1 MEALKNKEV
10 LEKSKEENKKE
21 NKRIYLAS
29 PHMGELEQV
38 FVKEAFDTNW
48 VAPLGP
54 NVNNFEKEIA
64 EYVGIKHASALV
76 SGTSAI
82 HLAIKLLGIKA
93 GDIVFCSSLTFAAS
107 CNPIIYEGAEPV
119 FIDAEYDSL
128 NMSPIALKKA
138 FEAYSEKGKLPKAV
152 IVVHLY
158 GQSAKMD
165 EIMTICNEYNVPVIE
180 DAAESLGATYK
191 GKQTGTIGKYGI
203 YSFNGNKIITTSG
216 GGMLVSN
223 DEEGIKKS
231 RFWAT
236 QARDN
241 ERYYHHTELGYNY
254 RMSNIVAGIGRGQLR
269 VLDERI
275 AKKKYIYEKYKEAFK
290 DIADIEMANV
300 CEYGEPNY
308 WLSVALL
315 STESMVKP
323 LDIILA
329 LEEENIESRHIWKP
343 MNMQPFY
350 EKYDFFKENDN
361 EDISVGEDIFNRG
374 ICLPSDTKMSDE
386 EINRV
391 IRIVKG
397 LF

>member
-1 MEALKNKEV
+1 MEALKTKV
-10 LEKSKEENKKE
+10 

-29 PHMGELEQV
+29 PHMGALEKI
-38 FVKEAFDTNW
+38 FVNEAFDTNW

-54 NVNNFEKEIA
+54 NVNNFEKEVA
-64 EYVGIKHASALV
+64 EYVGAKHASALV

-82 HLAIKLLGIKA
+82 HLAIKLLGIKP

-119 FIDAEYDSL
+119 FIDAEYKSL
-128 NMSPIALKKA
+128 NMCPVALRNA
-138 FEAYSEKGKLPKAV
+138 FEAYSKKGKLPKAV

-158 GQSAKMD
+158 GQSSDMD
-165 EIMTICNEYNVPVIE
+165 KIMDICNEYNVPVIE

-216 GGMLVSN
+216 GGMLVSD

-241 ERYYHHTELGYNY
+241 ARYYQHTELGYNY
-254 RMSNIVAGIGRGQLR
+254 RMSNIVAGIGRGQIR

-275 AKKKYIYEKYKEAFK
+275 EKKKYIYEKYKEAFN
-290 DIADIEMANV
+290 DIPDIEMANI

-308 WLSVALL
+308 WLSIGILNN
-315 STESMVKP
+315 ESKVKP

-343 MNMQPFY
+343 MHMQPFY
-350 EKYDFFKENDN
+350 EKYDFFKDDN
-361 EDISVGEDIFNRG
+361 TEKGSVSEDIFERG
-374 ICLPSDTKMSDE
+374 ICLPSDTKMTDK
-386 EINRV
+386 EIERV
-391 IRIVKG
+391 IRIISRIFK
-397 LF
+397 